1 MTDII
6 MIYALC
12 GSVAEA
18 EIITNALLDEK
29 LIACANVGSPVTSHY
44 DWKGQRE
51 HSAEIPVFF
60 KTTANRYAAVEARI
74 KALHSYDV
82 PCVLSIPATNVMYDY
97 SAWLRAAVKA

>member
-6 MIYALC
+6 LIYTLC

-44 DWKGQRE
+44 EWKGQRE
-51 HSAEIPVFF
+51 RSNEIPVFF
-60 KTTANRYAAVEARI
+60 KTTADSYAAVEARI
-74 KALHSYDV
+74 KDLHSYDV
-82 PCVLSIPATNVMYDY
+82 PCVLSISATNVVGNYA
-97 SAWLRAAVKA
+97 AWLRAAVNA